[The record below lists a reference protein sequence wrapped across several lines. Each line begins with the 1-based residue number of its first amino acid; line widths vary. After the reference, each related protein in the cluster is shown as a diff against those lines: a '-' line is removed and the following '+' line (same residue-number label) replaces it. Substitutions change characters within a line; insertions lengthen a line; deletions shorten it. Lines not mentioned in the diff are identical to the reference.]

1 MAFEYIIVSADT
13 GLGSSPSEIKASD
26 GTQQISGTISL
37 MYQAAAHQFEDSSEA
52 NTLFT

>member
-37 MYQAAAHQFEDSSEA
+37 MYQAATLQLGKSSEA
-52 NTLFT
+52 NTVYI